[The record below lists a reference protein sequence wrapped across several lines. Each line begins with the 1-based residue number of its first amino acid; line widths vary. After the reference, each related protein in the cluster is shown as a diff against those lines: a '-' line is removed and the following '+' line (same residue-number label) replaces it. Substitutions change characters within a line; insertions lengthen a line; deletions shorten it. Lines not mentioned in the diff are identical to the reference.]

1 MIGSS
6 QDLGQGDESP
16 GVLRGTTDEFG
27 DLGGHPLPLGHVG
40 LLGELLQHG
49 RVAHRLTGQ

>member
-16 GVLRGTTDEFG
+16 GVLRGPADEFG
-27 DLGGHPLPLGHVG
+27 DLGGHPLPLGHDSASPSARIPASSP
-40 LLGELLQHG
+40 L
-49 RVAHRLTGQ
+49 